1 MKHLKSLLSQNLT
14 WEFSNNKII
23 LKNNDETIVELQEKK
38 STGSTFVLSGKN
50 YTIRNE
56 GFWTTKTII
65 EIEGKALLMLKRNFF
80 GNKGSVEFDNGNLYS
95 CKINNAPL
103 VSLSFC
109 NKEGKEI
116 LFYKLDATRNPK
128 IVLNIV
134 DQTIDENELI
144 YLIIVGWYS
153 FKDFANENDGS
164 DILLLVA

>member
-23 LKNNDETIVELQEKK
+23 LKSNDETIVELQEKK
-38 STGSTFVLSGKN
+38 SSGSTFELDGKN
-50 YTIRNE
+50 YTILNQ

-80 GNKGSVEFDNGNLYS
+80 D
-95 CKINNAPL
+95 
-103 VSLSFC
+103 
-109 NKEGKEI
+109 KEGKEI
-116 LFYKLDATRNPK
+116 LFYKLDATRNLK

-134 DQTIDENELI
+134 DQIIDENELI